1 MTALERE
8 WDRRLRESGF
18 ADLEG
23 RDRDGPLSDRGN
35 LHPVEETQ
43 AAYARLGERAAE
55 GAEWTSWAE
64 GILHGIRFRS
74 LAHREAWRLHAEG
87 TGERDIATALTTT
100 RGAVRKLLDETRR
113 TVRKGGKKKRWLNQR
128 RQRLE
133 QLESAVRHAPELLV
147 PLIATMI
154 RASGRG

>member
-1 MTALERE
+1 VTALERE
-8 WDRRLRESGF
+8 WERKLRESGF
-18 ADLEG
+18 QDREG

-43 AAYARLGERAAE
+43 EAYDRLGERAAE
-55 GAEWTSWAE
+55 GQAFTSWADSV
-64 GILHGIRFRS
+64 LHGRRFRS
-74 LAHREAWRLHAEG
+74 REQREAWRMHAEG
-87 TGERDIATALTTT
+87 MGERDIATALTTT

-113 TVRKGGKKKRWLNQR
+113 AVSKGGKRQWQNPR

-133 QLESAVRHAPELLV
+133 ELETAMRQAPELLV

-154 RASGRG
+154 RRSGLG